1 MVQAIIWETL
11 QCLRSVFTAESG
23 RIIGDEMHKVRIVEK
38 TGDEGRKGAM
48 RRPNWQSSCIN
59 LSKTLFNCT
68 MGGKR
73 YKLPDQG
80 KEKASTNSAP
90 GSGKREEYLGK

>member
-1 MVQAIIWETL
+1 
-11 QCLRSVFTAESG
+11 
-23 RIIGDEMHKVRIVEK
+23 MHKVRIVEK